1 MVVKTASYRGL
12 SDAKSCGGL
21 SNDYSCEMDV
31 TCLVKKQCDGQ
42 YKCNITVDNNL
53 FSSDLCPGLTK
64 YFYFEYQCAD
74 NASFNDPNVS
84 FCSSGGP
91 RILTNMSSSDIK
103 AKIGDLVNLLCSAK
117 GEPPII
123 FSWIKDQKSLESFT
137 LKEQPHRSSLLVVKI
152 KDETNFG
159 IYVCHIQGR
168 FPTITH
174 AISVQK
180 LENKSSK
187 ENLIAIIVLAILLVI
202 SLVFLVYFICQNRR
216 QKSLNKQE
224 NVDHK
229 HDTNNS
235 KVFNDN
241 SINTDDGVYEQV
253 ELNDEQSTYTALKRS
268 GNEET
273 DDKLYTHLVKE
284 PQDYVNQEETG
295 M

>member
-1 MVVKTASYRGL
+1 M
-12 SDAKSCGGL
+12 
-21 SNDYSCEMDV
+21 
-31 TCLVKKQCDGQ
+31 
-42 YKCNITVDNNL
+42 
-53 FSSDLCPGLTK
+53 TK
-64 YFYFEYQCAD
+64 YFYFEYQCAN
-74 NASFNDPNVS
+74 NAISFNDSNVS

-91 RILTNMSSSDIK
+91 RVLTNMSSSDIK

-159 IYVCHIQGR
+159 KYVCHIRGR

-174 AISVQK
+174 TISVQK
-180 LENKSSK
+180 LEDKSSK
-187 ENLIAIIVLAILLVI
+187 ENLIAIIVLASLLVI

-216 QKSLNKQE
+216 QTPPNKQE

-229 HDTNNS
+229 RDRNNS
-235 KVFNDN
+235 KVSNDN
-241 SINTDDGVYEQV
+241 PINTDDGDYEQV
-253 ELNDEQSTYTALKRS
+253 EINDEQLTYTALKRS
-268 GNEET
+268 GDEET